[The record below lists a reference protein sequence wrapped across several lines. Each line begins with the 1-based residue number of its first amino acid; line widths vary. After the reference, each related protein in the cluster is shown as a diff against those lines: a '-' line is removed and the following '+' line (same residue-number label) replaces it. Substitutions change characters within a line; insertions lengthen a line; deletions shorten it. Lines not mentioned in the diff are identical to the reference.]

1 MEKNT
6 TIRFAEFHKAFLE
19 LKGAMSIRELSEKL
33 GMANATVGYYA
44 TGERIPD
51 ALGVRKIAETFNV
64 SADWLLGLSSVKER
78 DADLQAICDYTH
90 LSPEAVEVLRDNPG
104 EVFSFLDG
112 AYFADAILTHPN
124 WEKFVHEAIGAG
136 TAISTASLK
145 QREPQEEEFVE
156 LLDKSSRLGYIP
168 MKTEDAER
176 FYSESAMDYLKEIV
190 YSIVKDLGGSIRI
203 APEEADA

>member
-1 MEKNT
+1 MQTGN
-6 TIRFAEFHKAFLE
+6 IL
-19 LKGAMSIRELSEKL
+19 
-33 GMANATVGYYA
+33 
-44 TGERIPD
+44 GERLAEIRN
-51 ALGVRKIAETFNV
+51 AAGETQHELGAAVGVKRETVFQWESGTRHLKAEAVVAIAQHYNI
-64 SADWLLGLSSVKER
+64 SADYLLGLSSVKER

-90 LSPEAVEVLRDNPG
+90 LSPAAVEVLRDNPG
-104 EVFSFLDG
+104 EAFSFLDG

-124 WEKFVHEAIGAG
+124 WEKFVHKAIGAG

-145 QREPQEEEFVE
+145 QREPQEVEFVG

>member
-1 MEKNT
+1 MDKNK
-6 TIRFAEFHKAFLE
+6 TIRFPAFHKAFVE
-19 LKGAMSIRELSEKL
+19 LKGEMSNKEFAEKL
-33 GMANATVGYYA
+33 GMSHATVGFYA
-44 TGERIPD
+44 AGERIPD
-51 ALGVRKIAETFNV
+51 AIGIASIAEICGV

-90 LSPEAVEVLRDNPG
+90 LSPAAVEVLRDNPG

-145 QREPQEEEFVE
+145 QREPQEEEFAE